1 VSGWSEET
9 GSSLPE
15 LLVAGTL
22 GLVALGMIAGGVLAP
37 IAGMVRGSAP
47 DERQI
52 ELDLAADVVARIL
65 RAARPGLD
73 EAALVRAEAG
83 AISVR
88 VGDLHERGEVILELR
103 DGALTVEWETAVD
116 FIAAMP
122 EGGLLVTGLDVDR
135 SMFLFVTGQ
144 AEQDAI
150 LGDDSDPMAGATR
163 AADVAVVTIVLHDAS
178 DTSHERNSVRTV
190 RLRIRSPLAMERL
203 T

>member
-1 VSGWSEET
+1 MSGRSDET
-9 GSSLPE
+9 GASLPE
-15 LLVAGTL
+15 LLVAGAL

-37 IAGMVRGSAP
+37 LAGMVRGSAP

-83 AISVR
+83 VISVR

-122 EGGLLVTGLDVDR
+122 EGGPLVTGLDADR

-144 AEQDAI
+144 AEQDAS

-163 AADVAVVTIVLHDAS
+163 AADVTVVTIVLHDAS
-178 DTSHERNSVRTV
+178 DAGHERSSVRTV
-190 RLRIRSPLAMERL
+190 RLRIRSPLAMGRS